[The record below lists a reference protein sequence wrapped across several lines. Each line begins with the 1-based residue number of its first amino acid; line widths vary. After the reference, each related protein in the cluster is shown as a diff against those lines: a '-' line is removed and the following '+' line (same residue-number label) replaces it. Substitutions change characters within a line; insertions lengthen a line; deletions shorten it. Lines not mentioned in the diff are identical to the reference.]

1 MIAVIETGGKQYLI
15 QPGQIL
21 KIEKLAG
28 KAGEK
33 IVFDKVLLK
42 SDDDGKNVQIG
53 TPYLEGETV
62 ETEIEQQGR
71 SRKIRVIKF
80 KRKTRYTRRKG
91 HRQHFTQVKVK

>member
-21 KIEKLAG
+21 KIEKLEGEAG
-28 KAGEK
+28 SKL
-33 IVFDKVLLK
+33 IFDKVLLK
-42 SDDDGKNVQIG
+42 ADDDGKNVQIG

-71 SRKIRVIKF
+71 SRKIRILKF
-80 KRKTRYTRRKG
+80 KRKTRYTKRRG
-91 HRQHFTQVKVK
+91 HRQTFTQIKVK